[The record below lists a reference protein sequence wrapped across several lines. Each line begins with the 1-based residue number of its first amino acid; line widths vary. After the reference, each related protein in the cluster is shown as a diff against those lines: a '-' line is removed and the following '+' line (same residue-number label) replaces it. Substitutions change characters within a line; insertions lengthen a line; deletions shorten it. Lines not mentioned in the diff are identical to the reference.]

1 MNKGNTILIS
11 GAGIAG
17 PTLAYWLSRYGFNPT
32 LIERAPALRTGGYVM
47 DFWGVGFDVA
57 ERMQLVPQLEQ
68 AGYRVREVRIVND
81 EGKRVGG
88 FRTDRFRHVL
98 NDRFVSILRSD
109 LARLIYATLDGR
121 VETVFDDE
129 IQALN
134 EDEEGIT
141 VEFDRSP
148 PRRFDLVVGT
158 DGLHSTVRR
167 LAFGPESHFES
178 YLGYCAA
185 AFTADGYPRRDDD
198 VYVTYCSPGQQVAR
212 FALRDGQTVFFLIF
226 DASVKPAAG
235 HRTAG
240 AQKEILR
247 EAFGDAHWECTD
259 ILRALHQT
267 EEVYLDAVSQIRM
280 NRWHRGRVALLGDA
294 AFCPSLLAGEG
305 AGLAMTGAY
314 LLAGE
319 LRRAGGE
326 FRTAYPAYQDRFKPF
341 IERKQ
346 RQATRFAR
354 QFAPRTRLGLL
365 VRNAMSRLLDAPL
378 VGDMMVKRMF
388 ADPLA
393 LPDYA

>member
-1 MNKGNTILIS
+1 MNKGNTVLIS

-17 PTLAYWLSRYGFNPT
+17 PTLAYWLSRYGFIPT
-32 LIERAPALRTGGYVM
+32 LIERAPALRTGGYVT

-68 AGYRVREVRIVND
+68 AGYKVREVRIVNN

-88 FRTDRFRHVL
+88 FSTDRFRHVL

-109 LARLIYATLDGR
+109 LARLIYATLDDR
-121 VETVFDDE
+121 VETVFGDE
-129 IQALN
+129 IQSLN

-141 VEFDRSP
+141 AEFDRSP

-158 DGLHSTVRR
+158 DGLHSGVRR
-167 LAFGPESHFES
+167 LAFGPASNFES

-185 AFTADGYPRRDDD
+185 AFTTDVYPHRDDD
-198 VYVTYCSPGQQVAR
+198 VYVTYCLPGRQAAR
-212 FALRDGQTVFFLIF
+212 FALRDGRTVFLLIF
-226 DASVKPAAG
+226 DARVKPAVG
-235 HRTAG
+235 HHDAG
-240 AQKEILR
+240 AQRAILR
-247 EAFGDAHWECTD
+247 EAFGYAGWECPE
-259 ILRALHQT
+259 IMKALDRT
-267 EEVYLDAVSQIRM
+267 EELYFDAVSQILLD
-280 NRWHRGRVALLGDA
+280 RWHRGRVALVGDA

-305 AGLAMTGAY
+305 AALAMTGAY

-319 LRRAGGE
+319 LKRAGGE
-326 FRTAYPAYQDRFKPF
+326 FRRAYPAYQYRFKPF

-378 VGDMMVKRMF
+378 VGDIMVKRMF
-388 ADPLA
+388 ADRFALA
-393 LPDYA
+393 DYA